1 MSYRVSLSFAMLCY
15 YENINMLLLSMR
27 KLFISLYILHVHCT
41 CSCVLHVFLFAGNIL
56 INIHLFSPLKCSVLI
71 MKIKP
76 STLHTVPVVKTILTI
91 MAPQTHLFQF

>member
-15 YENINMLLLSMR
+15 YENINNYV
-27 KLFISLYILHVHCT
+27 IIVDEEAIYIIIYFKCT